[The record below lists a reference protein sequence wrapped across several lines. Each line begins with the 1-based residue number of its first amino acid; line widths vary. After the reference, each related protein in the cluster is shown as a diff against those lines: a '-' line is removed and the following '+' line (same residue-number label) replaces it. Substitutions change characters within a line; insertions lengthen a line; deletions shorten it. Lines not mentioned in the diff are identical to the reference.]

1 MRKWIVCCVLV
12 CSLCLNVVLCCENG
26 KGRIEGRIK
35 TDTTRVTVVD
45 TVPYTQPAARDSVV
59 VRYVRVKM
67 PVGDDKPYYAS
78 VGLTKPGDTILAE
91 NYAQKS
97 AENIPDSVRVDIP
110 IVQKRY
116 SDSTYTAW
124 VSGYDVRLDS
134 IRVYTRREVVTISK
148 IIKEPPNRFVVSLN
162 VGYGITP
169 QNGLQPYIGIGVG
182 YKLFS
187 FGR

>member
-1 MRKWIVCCVLV
+1 MKKWIVCFVLV
-12 CSLCLNVVLCCENG
+12 CSLCLNWLLYCENG
-26 KGRIEGRIK
+26 KGRIKGRME

-45 TVPYTQPAARDSVV
+45 TVPYVKPVARDSVV
-59 VRYVRVKM
+59 VRYVRVK
-67 PVGDDKPYYAS
+67 VAADRDKPCCAS
-78 VGLTKPGDTILAE
+78 LSLSKPLPEGVVVKD
-91 NYAQKS
+91 S
-97 AENIPDSVRVDIP
+97 AWVDVP

-116 SDSTYTAW
+116 EDSTYTAW
-124 VSGYDVRLDS
+124 VSGYEPSLDS
-134 IRVYTRREVVTISK
+134 IRVYKKREVVTVSK

>member
-12 CSLCLNVVLCCENG
+12 CSLCLNWVLCCENG

-45 TVPYTQPAARDSVV
+45 TVPYVKPVARDSVV
-59 VRYVRVKM
+59 VKYVTKKM
-67 PVGDDKPYYAS
+67 PIVYD
-78 VGLTKPGDTILAE
+78 
-91 NYAQKS
+91 S
-97 AENIPDSVRVDIP
+97 APICIDSADVNVP
-110 IVQKRY
+110 ITQKRY

-124 VSGYDVRLDS
+124 VSGYEPSLDS
-134 IRVYTRREVVTISK
+134 IRVYKKREVVTVSK

-162 VGYGITP
+162 IGYGLTP
-169 QNGLQPYIGIGVG
+169 YNGLQPFIGVGVG

-187 FGR
+187 FGK